1 MSLRYTGEKRAVEI
15 SIDSWDVHA
24 NFIIEW
30 ANGVQLEQNM
40 NQIQGGKWF
49 PVDEPTFN
57 PSYSY
62 RIAKRKPQA
71 GEVYVWDGGC
81 DEDSYALAIT
91 HEGRFLDLN
100 DGTLYAEFDGAEYAA
115 PSAKAYYARE
125 MLEDYE
131 NQSAHLL
138 VVVQAAAKTDKRGE
152 G

>member
-1 MSLRYTGEKRAVEI
+1 MSLRYTGDTRAVNI
-15 SIDSWDVHA
+15 SIDSWEAHA

-30 ANGVQLEQNM
+30 TNGAHLEQNM

-57 PSYSY
+57 SSYSY
-62 RIAKRKPQA
+62 RIAQRKPQA
-71 GEVYVWDGGC
+71 GEVWVEEGKAMIVNHECCFVQLDDGMMFS
-81 DEDSYALAIT
+81 EAPNAT
-91 HEGRFLDLN
+91 
-100 DGTLYAEFDGAEYAA
+100 YAA
-115 PSAKAYYARE
+115 PSVKAYYARE

-138 VVVQAAAKTDKRGE
+138 VVVQAAAETDKRGE